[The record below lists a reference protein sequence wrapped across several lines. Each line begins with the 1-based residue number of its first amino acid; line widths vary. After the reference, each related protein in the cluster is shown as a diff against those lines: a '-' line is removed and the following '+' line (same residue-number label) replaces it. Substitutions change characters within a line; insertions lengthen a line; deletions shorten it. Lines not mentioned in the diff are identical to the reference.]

1 MIKKISIVVFIAL
14 ESLPSIC
21 FAGYSYSELNE
32 TLAEIYRYDTTLANT
47 LVGMAIVGCL
57 GLFYSMKNF
66 FIVTAQSKKNF
77 CVLLAL
83 FCLFSLVRSV
93 QGFQSVDKQLMEYE
107 ASRLKPSSNTDVQEE
122 TISLFMRAYISNDIP
137 SCMKFV
143 TPSTRG
149 NTQALLRTL
158 SDSILTVVQ
167 NGTTGNKIS
176 YELAGLRF
184 DGESAMFFSYVLYV
198 NNNSAGIFRDIR
210 LLKTNDGL
218 WKIDTDSFAV
228 AQAAMSSF

>member
-1 MIKKISIVVFIAL
+1 MKKAGMVVFMTLISFPAV
-14 ESLPSIC
+14 C
-21 FAGYSYSELNE
+21 FAGFSYSELND

-47 LVGMAIVGCL
+47 LVGMAIVGGL

-77 CVLLAL
+77 CVVLAL

-93 QGFQSVDKQLMEYE
+93 QGFRSVDKQLMEYE
-107 ASRLKPSSNTDVQEE
+107 VSRLKTTSNTDVQEE
-122 TISLFMRAYISNDIP
+122 TISLFMHAYISNDIP

-143 TPSTRG
+143 TPSARG

-158 SDSILTVVQ
+158 SDSILTIVQ

-176 YELAGLRF
+176 YELADLRF

-210 LLKTNDGL
+210 LIKSNDGL